1 MSENR
6 YFQKALSDFTY
17 DAASGGAIRHLTDTG
32 YTVKQI
38 METLTYP
45 TPYERV
51 QKTVWKHLLDT
62 GTILLDIPG
71 TEKQH
76 EKITYVREYNKY
88 GKASF
93 RKVVEKQEDKEILFF
108 TEYTFVE
115 NDPQKFS
122 DFLLEKCHKNQ
133 NEAYVSCKFGLW
145 KRDSEPYKK
154 LSDLLDKDQIDY
166 ILGLPWEKKIC
177 YHKLDKRMQHIVLKL
192 FSEGNYHECFF
203 FLKTAE
209 KVKL

>member
-93 RKVVEKQEDKEILFF
+93 RKVVEKQEDKESGRRAQEREKEVPETLKIA
-108 TEYTFVE
+108 
-115 NDPQKFS
+115 
-122 DFLLEKCHKNQ
+122 LLERIAEEWQ
-133 NEAYVSCKFGLW
+133 QSQT
-145 KRDSEPYKK
+145 
-154 LSDLLDKDQIDY
+154 DK
-166 ILGLPWEKKIC
+166 
-177 YHKLDKRMQHIVLKL
+177 
-192 FSEGNYHECFF
+192 
-203 FLKTAE
+203 
-209 KVKL
+209 